1 MQTSRHTDSQQIEGK
16 SKSLCK
22 LCVLLLQGISEGIS
36 GCIMCASFAERDRE
50 RERQLNYATHLL
62 DTVCLSVC
70 LCMCVWVCVSLLCV
84 CVAEILLLQQQH
96 LPLANLIN
104 QIMIPLTL
112 YLLLL
117 LPQLTV
123 VAALN
128 EFCCQLL
135 LLFFARHMLSTR
147 WLRRHRLWLQLMPVD
162 DGQVDLMR

>member
-1 MQTSRHTDSQQIEGK
+1 MYI
-16 SKSLCK
+16 LC
-22 LCVLLLQGISEGIS
+22 
-36 GCIMCASFAERDRE
+36 RE
-50 RERQLNYATHLL
+50 RERETTQLCHALIRHSLSEC
-62 DTVCLSVC
+62 VCVYC
-70 LCMCVWVCVSLLCV
+70 VCVSLLCV
-84 CVAEILLLQQQH
+84 CVAEILLQQQQH

-112 YLLLL
+112 HLLLL

-162 DGQVDLMR
+162 DGQVDLMW